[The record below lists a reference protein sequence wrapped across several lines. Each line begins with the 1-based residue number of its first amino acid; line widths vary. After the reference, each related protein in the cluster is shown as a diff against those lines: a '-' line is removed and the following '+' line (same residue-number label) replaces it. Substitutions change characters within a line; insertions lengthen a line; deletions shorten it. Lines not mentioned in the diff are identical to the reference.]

1 MSEAEADW
9 EIFLPQQK
17 LSWGFHYLFLCLK
30 VQRTCYYC
38 FGWIFLLVMNFE
50 CDYVTSV
57 LNMLCCLWT
66 MICVQYFVTESNK
79 YTYTISTVF
88 PFYKAFL
95 KCPIPPG
102 RHQEILSD
110 CGFRR
115 YERMFWSGNSVPFW
129 SENSVLFWQKLWH
142 FRKMGK
148 FEVPNDSPEEDELHE
163 LFQISIHQKILWR
176 SIQWRFQ
183 CTLRA
188 FDPMIF
194 SQRVGLL
201 CTWRVSTFQERL
213 SMNVAIVAKGWA
225 RSKL

>member
-1 MSEAEADW
+1 
-9 EIFLPQQK
+9 
-17 LSWGFHYLFLCLK
+17 
-30 VQRTCYYC
+30 
-38 FGWIFLLVMNFE
+38 MNFE

-176 SIQWRFQ
+176 RIQWRFQ

-188 FDPMIF
+188 LWPHDFLAKSRAAMYVESIHFPGRFEYECGDC
-194 SQRVGLL
+194 GK
-201 CTWRVSTFQERL
+201 RL
-213 SMNVAIVAKGWA
+213 STKQALMGHRTYHNQAGVYIIPKNWVFYKSLFGAL
-225 RSKL
+225 SFL